1 MIIVIVNM
9 ITITMIG
16 WNVYFC
22 ERPRALCVVGEVWGR
37 MGADSKVQEGVA
49 GAALQTSEF
58 PHTFHTDSPSY
69 YYDHFKSSSL
79 FLGFRKIGTQ
89 KFFEYTNNDNSLNT
103 YYYI

>member
-22 ERPRALCVVGEVWGR
+22 ERPRALCVVSEVWGR

-49 GAALQTSEF
+49 GAN
-58 PHTFHTDSPSY
+58 HV
-69 YYDHFKSSSL
+69 
-79 FLGFRKIGTQ
+79 I
-89 KFFEYTNNDNSLNT
+89 
-103 YYYI
+103 